1 MSSPRRPG
9 APTRVSGRRRTGVRR
24 GLDDFIQREIQRS
37 GTVII
42 GIIIAFAAVANL
54 WDPVQIWFEQQA
66 RLAELDREVAA
77 ARATLAEAQA
87 DMERWTDRA
96 YVEAQARQRLMFV
109 YPGDISYLVV
119 NDVDAKP
126 AKSDEVLG
134 TVQTTTIDWVDAFV
148 QSYAF
153 AAKPDKVTE

>member
-1 MSSPRRPG
+1 MSSPRRPSHS
-9 APTRVSGRRRTGVRR
+9 ARVSGRARNGVRQS
-24 GLDDFIQREIQRS
+24 LEDFIDREFRRS
-37 GTVII
+37 GSIIVGIVI
-42 GIIIAFAAVANL
+42 ALVAVVNL
-54 WDPVQIWFEQQA
+54 WQPVQIWFEQQA
-66 RLAELDREVAA
+66 RISELDREVAA

-87 DMERWTDRA
+87 DMLRWTDRA
-96 YVEAQARQRLMFV
+96 YVEAQARERLMFV

-134 TVQTTTIDWVDAFV
+134 TVQTTEIDWVDAFV

-153 AAKPDKVTE
+153 AAKPDQKSR

>member
-1 MSSPRRPG
+1 MSLPRRPERS
-9 APTRVSGRRRTGVRR
+9 TRLSRRARNGVRQS
-24 GLDDFIQREIQRS
+24 LDDFIDRELQRS
-37 GTVII
+37 GSVIV
-42 GIIIAFAAVANL
+42 GLIIAVVAVVNL
-54 WDPVQIWFEQQA
+54 WQPVQIWFEQQA
-66 RLAELDREVAA
+66 RIADLDREVAA

-87 DMERWTDRA
+87 DMMRWTDRA
-96 YVEAQARQRLMFV
+96 YVEAQARERLMFV

-134 TVQTTTIDWVDAFV
+134 TVQPTDIDWVDAFV

-153 AAKPDKVTE
+153 AARPEQKSK

>member
-1 MSSPRRPG
+1 MRQS
-9 APTRVSGRRRTGVRR
+9 
-24 GLDDFIQREIQRS
+24 LDDFIDRELQRS
-37 GTVII
+37 GAVVV
-42 GIIIAFAAVANL
+42 GIIIAAVAVVNL
-54 WDPVQIWFEQQA
+54 WHPVQIWFEQQA
-66 RLAELDREVAA
+66 KMAELDREVAT

-87 DMERWTDRA
+87 DMMRWTDRA

-134 TVQTTTIDWVDAFV
+134 TVQTTDIDWIDAFV

-153 AAKPDKVTE
+153 AANPEPESK

>member
-1 MSSPRRPG
+1 MSLPRRPERS
-9 APTRVSGRRRTGVRR
+9 TRLSRRARNGVRQS
-24 GLDDFIQREIQRS
+24 LDDFIDRELQRS
-37 GTVII
+37 GSVIV
-42 GIIIAFAAVANL
+42 GLIIAVFAVVNL
-54 WDPVQIWFEQQA
+54 WQPVQIWFEQQA
-66 RLAELDREVAA
+66 RIADLDREVAA

-87 DMERWTDRA
+87 DMMRWTDRA
-96 YVEAQARQRLMFV
+96 YVEAQARERLMFV

-134 TVQTTTIDWVDAFV
+134 TVQPTDIDWVDAFV

-153 AAKPDKVTE
+153 AARPEQKSK